1 MGDLLSFPT
10 SDLAISPFQR
20 RKSSFMV
27 TQRIYKS
34 TIAAAIG
41 AMFLTPLGSSAE
53 TPTDVPFA
61 KAPIA
66 PVKIDTSRGVDFAQ
80 NHSDLLPDPSLRFG
94 KLANGMTY
102 MIARNTTPPGKATVR
117 LRIAAGSLMESEK
130 QRGLAHFL
138 EHMAFKGSKNV
149 PENEMIRILERHGL
163 SFGADTNAYTTFRET
178 AYILEIP
185 KVSEETV
192 DSVMFLLREVAGN
205 LNITQEAIERE
216 RGVVLGEER
225 VRNSPQT
232 AVAEYQASKMFAGQK
247 LPERLPIGLV
257 SVLRGAQRADF
268 VDFYRAFYRPELAT
282 LVVAGDIDPDAIEA
296 KIKAKFGDWKPAVPG
311 PIRQVDFGSYRDKG
325 LVADTYVAQG
335 LSDSISMTWTRPV
348 DERYRTVGKGLQEL
362 LSSLAVQI
370 VNERLARLIARDE
383 ASFNFAI
390 VGRGSLDNAGDSVA
404 LTIVPKPGQDKE
416 AYQQAYTVL
425 RAFALHGPDQAEL
438 DRALSNLD
446 VRQKSAVESAATRD
460 TGGLAGAMLGS
471 LGAGDVVRSAS
482 QKYGL
487 YRSFLLQLTLANVAK
502 AAKDLLAGDGPFLWH
517 SGADL
522 KGLGKEELLA
532 IYQAV
537 EASKIEA
544 ATSQSAKSWPYT
556 EFPGASAAVVR
567 RQQIGQTGATE
578 LTYANG
584 IRVIVKPTTFAKN
597 SVSVGVRFL
606 GGLKSISPAEDPTL
620 FEANNLGLIAGGL
633 GKLDATDIEDS
644 LTGKIANAS
653 FYIGGDASVL
663 SGGTVPADLPTL
675 MQVLMAYTTDAAY
688 RPQTFN
694 RFKQSYKEA
703 YPLSL
708 TSPGGVLGRDLGGI
722 LSSGDPRFV
731 GHTPEEVEKV
741 SIDKARVL
749 VERQLKTAP
758 IEIIVV
764 GDTSEVVIEAEIA
777 KTFAKLPTRA
787 ALPFNPAGAG
797 IVKFPSTELTRTLTH
812 EGRADQAIGY
822 IAWPTNDLYANVQD
836 SAAMKLLADVMG
848 LRLIAQVRQEK
859 ALTYSP
865 KAGLDM
871 SDTFKGYGYINAT
884 AEVRPEKLAE
894 FYSIVNGIVED
905 LKTKPV
911 SADELQRA
919 RQPELDR
926 LVNADKNNWYWLAAL
941 ASYATDP
948 QRLELLEGRR
958 DRYVA
963 VTPADLQR
971 LAKQYLVDA
980 KALKIE
986 VKPGTDK
993 AVRVAPQ

>member
-1 MGDLLSFPT
+1 
-10 SDLAISPFQR
+10 
-20 RKSSFMV
+20 MV
-27 TQRIYKS
+27 TRRIS
-34 TIAAAIG
+34 RTTIAAAIG
-41 AMFLTPLGSSAE
+41 AMLLTPLVSLAAD
-53 TPTDVPFA
+53 TAANVPFA

-80 NHSDLLPDPSLRFG
+80 NHSDLLPDPSVRYG

-163 SFGADTNAYTTFRET
+163 SFGADTNAFTTFRET
-178 AYILEIP
+178 AYVLEIP

-192 DSVMFLLREVAGN
+192 DTVMFLLREVAGN
-205 LNITQEAIERE
+205 LNITQDAIERE

-257 SVLRGAQRADF
+257 SVLKGAQRADF

-311 PIRQVDFGSYRDKG
+311 PIRQIDFGSYRDKG
-325 LVADTYVAQG
+325 LVADTYVAHG

-348 DERYRTVGKGLQEL
+348 DEHYRTVGKGLHEL
-362 LSSLAVQI
+362 LSALAVQI

-383 ASFNFAI
+383 ASFSLAM
-390 VGRGSLDNAGDSVA
+390 VGQGSLDNAGESVS
-404 LTIVPKPGQDKE
+404 LTISPKPGQDKE
-416 AYQQAYTVL
+416 AYQQAYTMLRQFVL
-425 RAFALHGPDQAEL
+425 YGPDQAEL
-438 DRALSNLD
+438 DRALSNLE
-446 VRQKSAVESAATRD
+446 VRQKSSVQSAATRD

-471 LGAGDVVRSAS
+471 LGAGDVVRSAA
-482 QKYGL
+482 QKYEL
-487 YRSFLLQLTLANVAK
+487 YHSLLPQLTLANVAK
-502 AAKDLLAGDGPFLWH
+502 AAKDLVAGDGPFLWH
-517 SGADL
+517 SGEDL

-532 IYQAV
+532 IHQAV
-537 EASKIEA
+537 QDSKIEA
-544 ATSQSAKSWPYT
+544 ASSRTAKSWPYT
-556 EFPGASAAVVR
+556 EFPGVAAAVVSR
-567 RQQIGQTGATE
+567 RQIGQTGATE

-584 IRVIVKPTTFAKN
+584 IRVIVKPTTFARN
-597 SVSVGVRFL
+597 SVSVLVRFD
-606 GGLKSISPAEDPTL
+606 GGLKSISPAEDSAL
-620 FEANNLGLIAGGL
+620 FEANSVGLIAGGL
-633 GKLDATDIEDS
+633 GKMDSIDIDDS
-644 LTGKIANAS
+644 LVGKIASANFS
-653 FYIGGDASVL
+653 IGNEFSAF
-663 SGGTVPADLPTL
+663 SGGTVPSDLPTL

-688 RPQTFN
+688 RPEPFS
-694 RFKQSYKEA
+694 RFKRTYKEI
-703 YPLSL
+703 YPLAL
-708 TSPGGVLGRDLGGI
+708 TSPSGVLGRDLNGI
-722 LSSGDPRFV
+722 LRSGDPRFV
-731 GHTPEEVEKV
+731 SHTPEEVDKV
-741 SIDKARVL
+741 SIEKAQIL

-758 IEIIVV
+758 IDIIVV
-764 GDTSEVVIEAEIA
+764 GDTSEAAIEAEMA

-787 ALPFNPAGAG
+787 AQAFNPAAAG
-797 IVKFPSTELTRTLTH
+797 IVKFPSTDLTRTLTH

-822 IAWPTNDLYANVQD
+822 IAWPTTDLYANVQD
-836 SAAMKLLADVMG
+836 ATAMKLLTDVMG

-865 KAGLDM
+865 KAGMDL
-871 SDTFKGYGYINAT
+871 SETFKGYGYINAT

-894 FYSIVNGIVED
+894 FYGIVNAIVED

-926 LVNADKNNWYWLAAL
+926 LVNDDKNNWYWMSAL
-941 ASYATDP
+941 ANYVSDP
-948 QRLELLEGRR
+948 HRLELLEGRR
-958 DRYVA
+958 DRYAA

-980 KALKIE
+980 RALKIE

-993 AVRVAPQ
+993 AVRAAPQ